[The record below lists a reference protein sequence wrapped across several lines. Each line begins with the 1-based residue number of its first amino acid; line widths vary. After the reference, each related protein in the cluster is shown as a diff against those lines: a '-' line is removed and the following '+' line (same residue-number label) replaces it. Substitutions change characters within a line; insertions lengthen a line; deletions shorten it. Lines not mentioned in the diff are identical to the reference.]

1 MTSDMPP
8 HDHPIDTALWVEL
21 TDSDVRWY
29 VCGNPHTF
37 PGRFDV
43 WSPDLDVALT
53 IGKDEVVAAS
63 EPARWW
69 IDGYL
74 HGNEPSIYEFLEL
87 DPATPKSMTATLV
100 GRGGARRSRYTA
112 ELAPRRVT
120 FTNAD

>member
-8 HDHPIDTALWVEL
+8 HDHPIDPALWVEL

-53 IGKDEVVAAS
+53 ISKDEVVAAS
-63 EPARWW
+63 DPARYW
-69 IDGYL
+69 IEGFL
-74 HGNEPSIYEFLEL
+74 HGNEPSIYEFLGL
-87 DPATPKSMTATLV
+87 DPATAEIDDADPGWARWRQALEEFRRT
-100 GRGGARRSRYTA
+100 GA
-112 ELAPRRVT
+112 APRDIRER
-120 FTNAD
+120 